1 MLDLDWDVC
10 PCQIDLQSPQRTSCS
25 FSHRFRTKKL
35 LLSSLARATRRHHG
49 GGPGGRGPA
58 DAMRRDS
65 QGRLRRRVHPVLQPL
80 VSPDH
85 DRVPRLSISCRRH
98 GPDRIACARTTRALR
113 DCRTRNRGP
122 PRTTLIPS
130 CWLQTPARA
139 RGGCCAGRRVGCA
152 DACAGDGEGAA
163 HGGGGV
169 GAPRYVLARVWGRE
183 RETAPGRRAAAFSCL
198 FVLRPPA
205 AHAAY
210 TLRPAWG
217 LTTVSLACLGQAV
230 MPQPANRT

>member
-85 DRVPRLSISCRRH
+85 DRVPRLSISCRRMV
-98 GPDRIACARTTRALR
+98 
-113 DCRTRNRGP
+113 
-122 PRTTLIPS
+122 
-130 CWLQTPARA
+130 QTASLARA
-139 RGGCCAGRRVGCA
+139 RLAPSATAARGTAAPRAQHSSRRAGCRHPPEPEEDAAPAAESAAPTLALATVKEQLMEAEESARRGTFWLGC
-152 DACAGDGEGAA
+152 
-163 HGGGGV
+163 GGGKGRLRP
-169 GAPRYVLARVWGRE
+169 GAGPPLFLV
-183 RETAPGRRAAAFSCL
+183 F

>member
-1 MLDLDWDVC
+1 MTA
-10 PCQIDLQSPQRTSCS
+10 SPACRSRAVAMVQTA
-25 FSHRFRTKKL
+25 
-35 LLSSLARATRRHHG
+35 SLARARLAPSATAA
-49 GGPGGRGPA
+49 RGTAP
-58 DAMRRDS
+58 
-65 QGRLRRRVHPVLQPL
+65 
-80 VSPDH
+80 
-85 DRVPRLSISCRRH
+85 
-98 GPDRIACARTTRALR
+98 
-113 DCRTRNRGP
+113 P